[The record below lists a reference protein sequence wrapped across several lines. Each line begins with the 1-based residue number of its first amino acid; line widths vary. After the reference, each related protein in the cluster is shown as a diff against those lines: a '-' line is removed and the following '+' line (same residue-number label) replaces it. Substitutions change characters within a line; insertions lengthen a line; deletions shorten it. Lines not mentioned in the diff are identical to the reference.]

1 MLNILFYLHMAA
13 PSTDEIYETTL
24 QTQNVVATG
33 LVEAS
38 VGVEIDVPQRTIHG
52 QASLRYISTV
62 EGKFNLDFIVGYL
75 STDEGKFNLDLIEDY
90 LTPRRVS
97 LLT

>member
-1 MLNILFYLHMAA
+1 MAA

-38 VGVEIDVPQRTIHG
+38 VRVEINVSQRPVHG
-52 QASLRYISTV
+52 QASLRSIY
-62 EGKFNLDFIVGYL
+62 
-75 STDEGKFNLDLIEDY
+75 
-90 LTPRRVS
+90 
-97 LLT
+97 